1 MMNPDSQ
8 YIKDESFS
16 ETIKNTVP
24 LKLHPL
30 KNAGAFFKE
39 KVRRAKL

>member
-1 MMNPDSQ
+1 MNPDSQ

-16 ETIKNTVP
+16 ETIKDTAS
-24 LKLHPL
+24 LKRHPL

-39 KVRRAKL
+39 MML